1 MKIVKLPENKSSV
14 NLNGGNRKGIKE
26 SISVEKS
33 AIIQPVLDSG
43 SMPVYSKRVY
53 LAGVGYSAY
62 VASSNNDVLG
72 TTHILK
78 LKLGYSDVK
87 SLVIPAGIATG
98 GNSGVLVVDRSV
110 LNPNLASAK
119 ASVGVAKVD
128 VKGSSDSSASR
139 SPIKAVIIIRGIDK
153 ECVNSFAASIRQ
165 LRPLSRYKGIGVSL
179 EQEYEERKVISS
191 AKKKK

>member
-1 MKIVKLPENKSSV
+1 MKIVQLPENKSSV
-14 NLNGGNRKGIKE
+14 NLNGGNRKV
-26 SISVEKS
+26 SALSVVKS
-33 AIIQPVLDSG
+33 AISQPVLQRKDSTQ
-43 SMPVYSKRVY
+43 VYSKRVY

-62 VASSNNDVLG
+62 VASSNCDVLG

-87 SLVIPAGIATG
+87 SLVIPTGIATG
-98 GNSGVLVVDRSV
+98 ANSGVLVVDRSV

-119 ASVGVAKVD
+119 GSVGAAKVD
-128 VKGSSDSSASR
+128 AKGSSDSSASR
-139 SPIKAVIIIRGIDK
+139 SPIKAVIIIRGTDK